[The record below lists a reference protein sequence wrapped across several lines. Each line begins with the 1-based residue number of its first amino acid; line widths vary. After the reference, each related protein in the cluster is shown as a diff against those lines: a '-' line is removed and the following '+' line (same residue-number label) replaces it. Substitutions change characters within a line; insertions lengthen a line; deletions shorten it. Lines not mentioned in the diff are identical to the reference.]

1 MGFVEKKIWKFTYA
15 EVAAFSVALFL
26 MIIVYIPWAVNMLQ
40 GPDGTFNDVLSPW
53 YWETSLGRWMI
64 YLNNA
69 VIRNN
74 LTLPVYTVSIFAIM
88 VAVIALLWTRMFFI
102 RSPILGALVG
112 ALTALFPCIA
122 NQMTVFFFE
131 WLYFESCLFA
141 TLSIYAVAKSKSV
154 WGIVLGAIC
163 LCCSLGA
170 YQSGIC
176 VAATLALFQLMF
188 FANNEGRWKPVVRQ
202 FLKYVGM
209 GVSGCILYVVVTK
222 AIWKL
227 LHMSPATYSGADTLG
242 SVQWNLLLPRALETY
257 KNTAAFYLEDTV
269 FDNSAWHFAA
279 INVVILLLS
288 ILLCAF
294 LIIKKKGEISSQ
306 FLEVSAVC
314 LLLMPVALALIECIV
329 PSRNV
334 NYTMCMQYVLPII
347 GSLKIVDYALTVS
360 GKHIKRIAVLLLC
373 VLACLSNSY
382 WMYDTAIGVVQQ
394 QNRNKAMSMANRI
407 VYRMED
413 TEGYEPGM
421 KILICGQEFSEN
433 YPQIYPELYD
443 KVKRSFTFP
452 GYMWSSILLEQRAW
466 TELIKST
473 SGIEYQVTEMEQA
486 EQIMTTDVYE
496 NMPLFPAKDSV
507 CRIDDVMVVK
517 ISNNP

>member
-1 MGFVEKKIWKFTYA
+1 MEKKIWKFTYA

-26 MIIVYIPWAVNMLQ
+26 MVIVYIPWAVNMLQ
-40 GPDGTFNDVLSPW
+40 GPDGTFLDVLSSW
-53 YWETSLGRWMI
+53 YWDTSLGRWMI
-64 YLNNA
+64 ILNN
-69 VIRNN
+69 VVVRNG
-74 LTLPVYTVSIFAIM
+74 LTLPVYTVSISAIM
-88 VAVIALLWTRMFFI
+88 VAATALLWTRMFFI
-102 RSPILGALVG
+102 RNPLTGAVVG

-122 NQMTVFFFE
+122 SQMTCFYFE
-131 WLYFESCLFA
+131 WLDFESCLFA
-141 TLSIYAVAKSKSV
+141 TLAIYVITRLKSV
-154 WGIVLGAIC
+154 RGIVLGAVC

-188 FANNEGRWKPVVRQ
+188 LAYNEGKWKPVIRQ
-202 FLKYVGM
+202 FLRYVEM
-209 GVSGCILYVVVTK
+209 GIFGCVLYVAVTK
-222 AIWKL
+222 LIWKM
-227 LHMSPATYSGADTLG
+227 LHMDPATYSGADTLG
-242 SVQWNLLLPRALETY
+242 SIQWKLLLPRALETY

-269 FDNSAWHFAA
+269 FDNGAWHFAA
-279 INVVILLLS
+279 INIAILLLS
-288 ILLCAF
+288 VLLSVF
-294 LIIKKKGEISSQ
+294 LIVKKKKEISPQ

-347 GSLKIVDYALTVS
+347 GSLKIVDHSLAYAD
-360 GKHIKRIAVLLLC
+360 KRVKGTAVLLLC
-373 VLACLSNSY
+373 VLIGLSNSY

-421 KILICGQEFSEN
+421 KILICGREVTEN

-443 KVKRSFTFP
+443 KVQKSFASP
-452 GYMWSSILLEQRAW
+452 GYMWSSIALEQRAW

-473 SGIEYQVTEMEQA
+473 AGIAYQIPDMETTER
-486 EQIMTTDVYE
+486 IMATDAYA
-496 NMPLFPAKDSV
+496 NMPLFPGKGSV
-507 CRIDDVMVVK
+507 CRIEDVMVVK
-517 ISNNP
+517 LSDNV